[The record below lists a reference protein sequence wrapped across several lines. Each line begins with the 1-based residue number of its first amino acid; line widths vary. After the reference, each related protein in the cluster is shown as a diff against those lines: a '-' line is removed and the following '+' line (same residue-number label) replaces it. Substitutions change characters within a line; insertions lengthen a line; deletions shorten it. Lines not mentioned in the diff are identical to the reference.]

1 MSAHPRPARGR
12 EHRPSARQKSP
23 PRVVVVLRARP
34 ARRAV
39 VAMRARLDLALGLVL
54 WGAPPAV
61 KFPGVLALAF
71 LRRLRGARATS
82 TGEDDARATNDGTTD
97 LVWRD
102 VTVTVKKAR
111 RVLDGC
117 DGAARAGRVL
127 AVMGPSGGGKTS
139 LLNALAG
146 RTPAGGGVE
155 AFGTLTAN
163 GRRVVGNDGFR
174 KAYVMQEDAFYSM
187 LTARETLETAAR
199 LGGAEN
205 VEATTEALLRDLGLT
220 ACADTRVGDA
230 KTRGISGGERKRLAL
245 GVQLVGAPS
254 VIFADEPTSGLDS
267 FQAEKVM
274 KTLSRLAKEQNKTV
288 VCSIHQPRS
297 SIVDLFDDLYLL
309 AGGRCAYFGPTRSA
323 REWFAANTRYEIPH
337 DVNVA
342 EYLIDL
348 VSVDAS
354 TPETMA
360 ASAQRIDDIV
370 KAMRASPPAPE
381 ASSAKASS
389 GGGRELAV
397 TGKRVGFWGQF
408 PLLLRRSWRQVIR
421 DKSTNKV
428 RLMTSLNSAMV
439 FGSIF
444 WKMRLTQTAIQD
456 RMGLLQVSAINAAM
470 SALMKTLTT
479 FTKEKVIVNRERA
492 SNAYG
497 VLPYFSSKLVAEL
510 PVSAFFPLA
519 FGACVYPMS
528 GLHPTL
534 GHFARFCGILTVES
548 FSSAAM
554 GLAISSVAPS
564 TDAAVAMGP
573 AVMVLFIVFGGYY
586 VNPDNVPVYFKWLN
600 KCSLI
605 KWAFQGLCVNEF
617 TGLEFE
623 ATRPFDQ
630 KTGED
635 VLARLSFQDATALS
649 SLRQQGNIL
658 SFLYLLTLYLLDA
671 NAPKFIELVP
681 PPEQ

>member
-1 MSAHPRPARGR
+1 
-12 EHRPSARQKSP
+12 
-23 PRVVVVLRARP
+23 
-34 ARRAV
+34 
-39 VAMRARLDLALGLVL
+39 MRARVDLLVGLCL
-54 WGAPPAV
+54 WGAPPTI
-61 KFPGVLALAF
+61 KFPGLCALAWVSRA
-71 LRRLRGARATS
+71 RRARAS
-82 TGEDDARATNDGTTD
+82 SGDARNRERGDDGGAID
-97 LVWRD
+97 VSWCD
-102 VTVTVKKAR
+102 VTMTLTSKRSGGTR
-111 RVLDGC
+111 RALDGC
-117 DGAARAGRVL
+117 SGAARAGRLL
-127 AVMGPSGGGKTS
+127 AIMGPSGAGKSS

-146 RTPAGGGVE
+146 QVPASGRVGLVGMLMV
-155 AFGTLTAN
+155 N
-163 GRRVVGNDGFR
+163 GRRVDAGGGFR
-174 KAYVMQEDAFYSM
+174 KAYVQQEDAFYSM
-187 LTARETLETAAR
+187 LTVRETLETAAR

-205 VEATTEALLRDLGLT
+205 VKATTETLLHDLGLT
-220 ACADTRVGDA
+220 SCADTRVGDA
-230 KTRGISGGERKRLAL
+230 KTRGISGGEKKRLAL

-309 AGGRCAYFGPTRSA
+309 AGGRCAYFGPMRSA
-323 REWFAANTRYEIPH
+323 REWFATNAQHEIPH

-354 TPETMA
+354 SAETTA
-360 ASAQRIDDIV
+360 KSVRRIDDIV

-381 ASSAKASS
+381 ASSAKGSS
-389 GGGRELAV
+389 GAGLELTV

-428 RLMTSLNSAMV
+428 RLMTSLNSALV

-492 SNAYG
+492 SKAYG
-497 VLPYFSSKLVAEL
+497 VLPYFTSKLVAEL
-510 PVSAFFPLA
+510 PVGAFFPLA

-554 GLAISSVAPS
+554 GLAISSVAPT

-586 VNPDNVPVYFKWLN
+586 VNPDNVPIYFKWLN

-623 ATRPFDQ
+623 AKRPFDQ

-671 NAPKFIELVP
+671 NEPKFIDMAP
-681 PPEQ
+681 PPKP